1 MKYSNAHGP
10 QAMACLCYAF
20 IAMMTC
26 RPFLEQGEERLA
38 HLRLIYR
45 SPQLDQEP
53 VFPLVFSAAA
63 SLLMSVLY
71 FSKWHSDFS
80 SRPWVGRTCAALSLA
95 LLVVAMAKFH
105 GHAVMTCLMATLFSL
120 WAWWRSD
127 PEDDWW

>member
-26 RPFLEQGEERLA
+26 TPFFQEGEERLA
-38 HLRLIYR
+38 YLRNIYR
-45 SPQLDQEP
+45 TPLFGQEP
-53 VFPLVFSAAA
+53 VFPLAFSATA

-71 FSKWHSDFS
+71 FSKWFSDFS
-80 SRPWVGRTCAALSLA
+80 SRPRVGKTCAALSLA
-95 LLVVAMAKFH
+95 VLVVAMAKFH
-105 GHAVMTCLMATLFSL
+105 GHAVMTCLMATLFST